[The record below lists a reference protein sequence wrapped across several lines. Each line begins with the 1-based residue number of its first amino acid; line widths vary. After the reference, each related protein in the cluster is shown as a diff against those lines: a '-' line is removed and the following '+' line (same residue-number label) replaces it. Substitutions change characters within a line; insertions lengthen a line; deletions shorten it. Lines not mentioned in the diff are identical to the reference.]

1 MITDFIDGLKNYRLW
16 HLMGTADLRRRYARS
31 KLGDF
36 WLTLSTGVMIG
47 AMGLISSLLF
57 NVPQEKILPHIA
69 VSMVL
74 WIFLTAFFNEATS
87 VFSGNAAY
95 FLNQRLAFSTVVMS
109 LVYRNLITLAHNAI
123 TVLCIFLW
131 FGVNP
136 GWNLFLFIPALILTL
151 IAGFFAAYLIG
162 MLCARFRDFQHIIT
176 NVMTIAFYITPIFW
190 KEDIIPASAKWLID
204 YNPFTHFLLIMREP
218 MLGRVPS
225 LHNWT
230 TATLI
235 TLGLMI
241 IAYFLISKYRKNL
254 IYWL

>member
-1 MITDFIDGLKNYRLW
+1 MSDILNGIKNYRLW

-47 AMGLISSLLF
+47 ALGLVSGLLF
-57 NVPQEKILPHIA
+57 KVPQDIILPHIG

-74 WIFLTAFFNEATS
+74 WFFITGFIIEAVG
-87 VFSGNAAY
+87 VFSGNATY

-109 LVYRNLITLAHNAI
+109 LAYRNIITLAHNSV

-136 GWNLFLFIPALILTL
+136 GWNAFMIIPALFLTL

-162 MLCARFRDFQHIIT
+162 MLCARYRDFQHIIT
-176 NVMTIAFYITPIFW
+176 NIMTIAFYITPIFW
-190 KEDIIPASAKWLID
+190 KEDIIPESAKWFID

-218 MLGRVPS
+218 MLGRVAS

-230 TATLI
+230 SAISI
-235 TLGLMI
+235 TFGLML
-241 IAYFLISKYRKNL
+241 IALPIISKYRKNL

>member
-1 MITDFIDGLKNYRLW
+1 
-16 HLMGTADLRRRYARS
+16 MGSSELRRRYARS

-47 AMGLISSLLF
+47 ALGLVSSLLF
-57 NVPQEKILPHIA
+57 NIPQEKILPHIA

-74 WIFLTAFFNEATS
+74 WLFLTTFFNEATS
-87 VFSGNAAY
+87 VFSGNAHY
-95 FLNQRLAFSTVVMS
+95 FLNQKLEFSTVVLA

-131 FGVNP
+131 FSVNP
-136 GWNLFLFIPALILTL
+136 GWNALMFIPALLLTL
-151 IAGFFAAYLIG
+151 IAGFFVAYLIG

-176 NVMTIAFYITPIFW
+176 NIMTIAFYVTPIFW
-190 KEDIIPASAKWLID
+190 KEDVIPASTKWLID

-218 MLGRVPS
+218 MLGRVAS

-230 TATLI
+230 IAVLI
-235 TLGLMI
+235 TLALI
-241 IAYFLISKYRKNL
+241 VIAYPLISKYRKNL